1 MGPLRYAQ
9 GDICPSNSHPAA
21 PPCRPSAP
29 LPRFRPVTSPSPSAD
44 LSKLRINRDAPP
56 PEVRRALVRNVVI
69 AVLALLLIVG
79 AVFALR
85 SGGAVPVQVV
95 TVAAASG
102 SDGGGSAG
110 AGTSVTANGYVV
122 ARTRASVS
130 AKLPGRIADLR
141 VSEGSTLRRGEII
154 ATLENADYEAQA
166 AQAKAA
172 VATAR
177 AELVEARTA
186 SEVAA
191 REAARLRDMRQ
202 ENADLVSEQDLDGV
216 EGRARQAAAR
226 LEAADARLKAAEA
239 SLRFARANLENTVIR
254 APFGGTVLRKEAEI
268 GEVVAPS
275 VGGGLTRGAVVT
287 MADLTTLEVEVDV
300 NEAYIARVKK
310 DGPATITLD
319 AYPDTSFRGAVR
331 QVVPTADR
339 QRATVQVKVSI
350 LDRDPRILPEMGA
363 RVDFLEDSVASGPEA
378 PAAGPPRFR
387 VPAAAVRE
395 VNGESVVWLVRN
407 GRLESR
413 TVQAGPVSAGF
424 REVRSGLAGGEQLLV
439 GGVEEPE
446 AGMRVE
452 VGK

>member
-1 MGPLRYAQ
+1 
-9 GDICPSNSHPAA
+9 
-21 PPCRPSAP
+21 
-29 LPRFRPVTSPSPSAD
+29 VTLPSPSAD

-56 PEVRRALVRNVVI
+56 PAVRRALGRNLLI
-69 AVLALLLIVG
+69 AGLALLLVLG

-85 SGGAVPVQVV
+85 RGRATPVQVV

-102 SDGGGSAG
+102 SEGGGSAG

-191 REAARLRDMRQ
+191 REAERLRDMRQ

-216 EGRARQAAAR
+216 EGRARQSAAR
-226 LEAADARLKAAEA
+226 LEASEARLKAAEA
-239 SLRFARANLENTVIR
+239 NLRFAMANLENTVIR
-254 APFGGTVLRKEAEI
+254 APFSGTVLRKEAEI

-300 NEAYIARVKK
+300 NEAYIARVRKE
-310 DGPATITLD
+310 GPARITLD

-363 RVDFLEDSVASGPEA
+363 RVDFLEDSVAAGPGA
-378 PAAGPPRFR
+378 PAGGPPRFR

-395 VNGESVVWLVRN
+395 ANGESVVWLVRE
-407 GRLESR
+407 GRLEPRS
-413 TVQAGPVSAGF
+413 VQAGPVSGGF
-424 REVRSGLAGGEQLLV
+424 REIRSGLSGGERVLI
-439 GGVEEPE
+439 GGVERPE

-452 VGK
+452 VGE